1 MDTDEDDFDMESSVS
16 GARQPPQKQLQP
28 PQKQLHPPQKQLQPP
43 QKKLQPPQKKLQ
55 PPQKQLQPPQKQK
68 QLLKQK
74 LKKPQKKRKQAS
86 GQKPRARGEK
96 AAPKM
101 MPEGGKY
108 GDFAGVDVAVFKRF
122 KKKVA
127 DAVRECLKKFFA
139 KKIIASKNDFKE
151 LCRTLTH
158 KVVLKEGKGE
168 AGKAGKFSS
177 SLAKK
182 IEKYV
187 DAYFEKKSA
196 HKAR

>member
-43 QKKLQPPQKKLQ
+43 QKKLQPPQKQLQ
-55 PPQKQLQPPQKQK
+55 PPQKQLQPPQ
-68 QLLKQK
+68 KQK